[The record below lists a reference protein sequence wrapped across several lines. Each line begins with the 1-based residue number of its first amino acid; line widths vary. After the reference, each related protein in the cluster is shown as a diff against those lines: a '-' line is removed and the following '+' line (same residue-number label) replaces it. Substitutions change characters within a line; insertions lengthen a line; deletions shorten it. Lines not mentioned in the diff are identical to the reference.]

1 MREQYEL
8 RQNVTDKLKL
18 SIVYDCVGIAN
29 TLKGMFPVI
38 WEHELDRDSR
48 YMQAEMEIARY
59 ALRTMN
65 SLVGDTDDEKV
76 IEAKAYLKMLIEQ
89 YHDKEES

>member
-8 RQNVTDKLKL
+8 RQNVTDEVKL
-18 SIVYDCVGIAN
+18 SMVYNCVMIAK

-48 YMQAEMEIARY
+48 YMKAEMEIAMN
-59 ALRTMN
+59 ALCVMN
-65 SLVGDTDDEKV
+65 SLVGDTDDEAV
-76 IEAKAYLKMLIEQ
+76 NEARAYLTMLLET
-89 YHDKEES
+89 YSEGES